1 MLDAELVLGA
11 GRSHHEEGRL
21 GDGPRMNPIPMT
33 VPAAVPS
40 GTRPLPPEAP
50 TWGEPAGDRVEHRDG
65 GVGVGPDIAG
75 AAVGQERMRG
85 GGPADPADV
94 HRLAIAGDGR
104 SLIRQAV
111 ERGGFDQHA
120 RIMAE
125 VPAMQTVRRQR
136 GPIVDRHP
144 GVDWMA
150 FAIPLVERSQHG
162 VVRMRIR
169 WQHEEKEAEHR
180 DFAGLP
186 VMRQDLGRRG
196 RILPDVGDRLF
207 TGGKVEEQ
215 AAVPAG
221 AEAEPAEP
229 DR

>member
-1 MLDAELVLGA
+1 
-11 GRSHHEEGRL
+11 
-21 GDGPRMNPIPMT
+21 
-33 VPAAVPS
+33 
-40 GTRPLPPEAP
+40 
-50 TWGEPAGDRVEHRDG
+50 
-65 GVGVGPDIAG
+65 
-75 AAVGQERMRG
+75 MRG
-85 GGPADPADV
+85 GRPAQPADV

-104 SLIRQAV
+104 GFIRQAV

-120 RIMAE
+120 RFVAE

-150 FAIPLVERSQHG
+150 IAIPLVERSQDG
-162 VVRMRIR
+162 VVRMRVR
-169 WQHEEKEAEHR
+169 GQHEEKEAKHG
-180 DFAGLP
+180 DFAGRP

-207 TGGKVEEQ
+207 TRGKVEEQ
-215 AAVPAG
+215 AAVRAC